1 MDVKQHFN
9 NMGGGLGGEDKIS
22 DTVGRGESL
31 VKYLFLSASVIL
43 SLMKMFKSVVILVYM
58 HV

>member
-1 MDVKQHFN
+1 MVSVDVKQHFN
-9 NMGGGLGGEDKIS
+9 NMAGGEDKIS